1 MKKEILLQRLSLI
14 IKEKRIEM
22 GLSQEKF
29 AFKIGIDRK
38 YASMIEKGNVNI
50 SILILNKV
58 CKGLNILL
66 SEFLKEVE
74 NIN

>member
-58 CKGLNILL
+58 CKGLNIPL